1 MTMNL
6 PNKLTIMRIIM
17 VPFFIL
23 FMFLPF
29 YEVNTARIIGCA
41 IFVIASLTD
50 MLDGKIAR
58 KYNLITDFGKFLDP
72 LADKIL
78 VITAFICAGAIDTEH
93 PWMQKAI
100 AVTAAVIVFRELAV
114 SGLRL
119 VVASSPDAK
128 VVAAAW
134 LGKVKTVTQMV
145 TVVVMLLEPVIF
157 NRQYYVTPYLLA
169 ATAVMTLWSGADY
182 FRVYWGYID
191 PEK

>member
-1 MTMNL
+1 MNL
-6 PNKLTIMRIIM
+6 PNKLTIMRIIL
-17 VPFFIL
+17 VPVFIIA
-23 FMFLPF
+23 MFLPF
-29 YEVNTARIIGCA
+29 YEISIARIVGCA
-41 IFVIASLTD
+41 IFAVASFTD

-58 KYNLITDFGKFLDP
+58 KYNRITDFGKFLDP

-78 VITAFICAGAIDTEH
+78 VITAFICAGAVDSEH

-134 LGKVKTVTQMV
+134 LGKVKTVIQMI
-145 TVVVMLLEPVIF
+145 TVIVMLLEPVIF
-157 NRQYYVTPYLLA
+157 NREYYVTPYLLA
-169 ATAVMTLWSGADY
+169 ATAVMTLWSGGDY
-182 FRVYWGYID
+182 FRTYWRYID
-191 PEK
+191 PNK

>member
-1 MTMNL
+1 
-6 PNKLTIMRIIM
+6 
-17 VPFFIL
+17 
-23 FMFLPF
+23 
-29 YEVNTARIIGCA
+29 
-41 IFVIASLTD
+41 
-50 MLDGKIAR
+50 
-58 KYNLITDFGKFLDP
+58 
-72 LADKIL
+72 
-78 VITAFICAGAIDTEH
+78 
-93 PWMQKAI
+93 MQKAI

-157 NRQYYVTPYLLA
+157 SRQYYVTPYLLA

-182 FRVYWGYID
+182 FRTYWGYID
-191 PEK
+191 PSR